1 MEYAQAPQH
10 CQPRVTR
17 QVDRWRAR
25 FARLLWPSICLLCRC
40 RGPFGLDLCP
50 ACEADLVPN
59 GHACSI
65 CAEPLPV
72 ADEASICG
80 VCVQHPPAFESS
92 YVPFRYAYPID
103 HLVRGLKFRADLA
116 CGRVLG
122 ELFAARVLA
131 RATALPELIVPVPL
145 AQQRYRQRGFN
156 QAKELALPVRRVT
169 RIPVRNDLVI
179 RHRETAE
186 QAALD
191 LESRRKNVRRA
202 FTMAAPLAARH
213 VAILDDVVTSGSTVG
228 EVAHVLR
235 SAGAERV
242 EVWAICRTGRSD

>member
-1 MEYAQAPQH
+1 MRRAPQH
-10 CQPRVTR
+10 CQPCVIRR
-17 QVDRWRAR
+17 VDRWREGLAR
-25 FARLLWPSICLLCRC
+25 VLWPSICILCRS
-40 RGPFGLDLCP
+40 RGAFGLDLCT

-65 CAEPLPV
+65 CAEPLPA
-72 ADEASICG
+72 ADEASVCG
-80 VCVQHPPAFESS
+80 ACVQHPPAFECS
-92 YVPFRYAYPID
+92 YVPFRYAYPIN
-103 HLVRGLKFRADLA
+103 HLVRNLKFRGDLA

-122 ELFAARVLA
+122 ELFAARVVA
-131 RATALPELIVPVPL
+131 RAVALPELIIPVPL

-156 QAKELALPVRRVT
+156 QANELALPVRRVT

-202 FTMAAPLAARH
+202 FSMAASLPARH
-213 VAILDDVVTSGSTVG
+213 VAILDDVVTTGSTVG
-228 EVAHVLR
+228 ELARVLH

-242 EVWAICRTGRSD
+242 AVWAICRAGRA